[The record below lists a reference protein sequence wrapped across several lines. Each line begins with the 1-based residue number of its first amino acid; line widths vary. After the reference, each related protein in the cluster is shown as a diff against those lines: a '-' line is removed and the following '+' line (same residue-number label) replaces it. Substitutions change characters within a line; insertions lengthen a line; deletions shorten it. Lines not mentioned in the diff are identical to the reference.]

1 MPPVH
6 SGSRADVLVP
16 APPHAVIELG
26 RLSRSGMQEALPDP
40 PPGYSRVTGKPAS
53 SESGIFLFS
62 GTFRSGCWE
71 RPAGDP
77 QPRRGVGVGIRT
89 RGWAGRGRGSP
100 SLKSA
105 ELSSQCFVSV
115 TLSERLG
122 TKKTAESAE
131 EVCFGVKFADR
142 CRSSK
147 PPRGA
152 MATEG
157 VGQEGKFVL
166 CFFQVSLP
174 LLPAPG
180 RVFVKERSFFA
191 KIETSF
197 LQSQP
202 LSETKSWSRG
212 R

>member
-1 MPPVH
+1 MC
-6 SGSRADVLVP
+6 
-16 APPHAVIELG
+16 
-26 RLSRSGMQEALPDP
+26 
-40 PPGYSRVTGKPAS
+40 
-53 SESGIFLFS
+53 LFS
-62 GTFRSGCWE
+62 PILANFSSNRKLEGCRLCILAHEPTSWWSPRRHTLLLNLGDFPGPGCKRLFLTHLRAAAGSKESQRHRNLGFSYFPERSD
-71 RPAGDP
+71 PVAGRGSSRGP

-89 RGWAGRGRGSP
+89 RRWAERGRESP

-122 TKKTAESAE
+122 TKKVADSAE
-131 EVCFGVKFADR
+131 EVCFGIKFADR

-157 VGQEGKFVL
+157 VGQEDKFVL

-174 LLPAPG
+174 LLPARG
-180 RVFVKERSFFA
+180 RVFVKERSFLR
-191 KIETSF
+191 E
-197 LQSQP
+197 
-202 LSETKSWSRG
+202 
-212 R
+212 